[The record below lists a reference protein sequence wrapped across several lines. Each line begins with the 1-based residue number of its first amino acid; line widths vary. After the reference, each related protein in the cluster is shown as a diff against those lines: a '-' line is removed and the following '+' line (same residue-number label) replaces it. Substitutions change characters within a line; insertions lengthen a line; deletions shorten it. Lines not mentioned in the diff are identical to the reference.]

1 LSQEDSSRVEHLI
14 RDAELEELED
24 PEASPSLP
32 AATLVARAAVGPSAE
47 PTVEAE
53 DTYGEIWR
61 IAWPVVLVQ
70 MLVNLVSLI
79 DVAMLGHISSR
90 ALTAVGYA
98 TQFFFLVQSV
108 LLAIGF
114 ACVALMAR
122 AIGAGDVAR
131 ARRALLASIE
141 IATVTAVALVVAIL
155 AAPHTLLELLGATP
169 EIVDLTIPY
178 LTLVLG
184 SSVLLSVSMT
194 LESGLRANRNTRT
207 PMLIAAVVAAIK
219 IALNVLL
226 IFGVLGLP
234 RLELVG
240 AGIATFVAQL
250 VGMLLFIALILR
262 AAPGSVLALRWRDI
276 AEARSERLAVVR
288 LSLPGVGER
297 LAMNLALLA
306 YFRVLSEYGP
316 IAIAAYTV
324 GLRILSFAWM
334 PGIGFGAAA
343 AALVGQALGAGQPAR
358 AARAGWRSVRLAFVT
373 ATVLGTLCALGRT
386 ELAGLFTNDAA
397 LVAALGPFLLWASI
411 AQPFLQSHFALG
423 GAHRGAGDTF
433 TPFLASVASN
443 WALRVPLAVLV
454 AYVLHADLTWVWAVI
469 LFDHV
474 TRSAWLAV
482 SFRRG
487 RWRSSTGAAPRAAT
501 TV

>member
-1 LSQEDSSRVEHLI
+1 
-14 RDAELEELED
+14 
-24 PEASPSLP
+24 
-32 AATLVARAAVGPSAE
+32 
-47 PTVEAE
+47 
-53 DTYGEIWR
+53 
-61 IAWPVVLVQ
+61 
-70 MLVNLVSLI
+70 
-79 DVAMLGHISSR
+79 
-90 ALTAVGYA
+90 
-98 TQFFFLVQSV
+98 
-108 LLAIGF
+108 
-114 ACVALMAR
+114 
-122 AIGAGDVAR
+122 
-131 ARRALLASIE
+131 LASIE
-141 IATVTAVALVVAIL
+141 IATVTAVTLVAAIL

-169 EIVDLTIPY
+169 EIVDVTVPY
-178 LTLVLG
+178 LTFVLG
-184 SSVLLSVSMT
+184 SSVFLSVSMT

-207 PMLIAAVVAAIK
+207 PMLIAATVAAVK
-219 IALNVLL
+219 VALNALL
-226 IFGVLGLP
+226 IFGALGLP

-276 AEARSERLAVVR
+276 AAARSERFAVVR

-334 PGIGFGAAA
+334 PGIGFGVAAA
-343 AALVGQALGAGQPAR
+343 TLVGQALGTGQPAR
-358 AARAGWRSVRLAFVT
+358 ATRAGWRSVRLAFAT
-373 ATVLGTLCALGRT
+373 ATVLGALCAVGRT
-386 ELAGLFTNDAA
+386 ELARLFTSDAS
-397 LVAALGPFLLWASI
+397 LVAALGPFLLCASL

-433 TPFLASVASN
+433 TPFLASIVSN

-454 AYVLHADLTWVWAVI
+454 TYVLRADLTWVWAVI

-474 TRSAWLAV
+474 VRSAWLAV

-487 RWRSSTGAAPRAAT
+487 RWRSSASAAPRVAP

>member
-1 LSQEDSSRVEHLI
+1 VADRDRDKRVALSNKDDSSKVEHLI

-32 AATLVARAAVGPSAE
+32 AAALIARAALGPTAE
-47 PTVEAE
+47 PAIETG

-61 IAWPVVLVQ
+61 IAWPVVLAQ
-70 MLVNLVSLI
+70 LLVNLVSLI
-79 DVAMLGHISSR
+79 DVAMLGHISSQ

-114 ACVALMAR
+114 ACVSLMAR
-122 AIGAGDVAR
+122 AIGAGDVER
-131 ARRALLASIE
+131 ARHALLASIE
-141 IATVTAVALVVAIL
+141 IATVTAVALVIAIL
-155 AAPHTLLELLGATP
+155 MAPHTLLELLGATP
-169 EIVDLTIPY
+169 AIIDLTVPY

-184 SSVLLSVSMT
+184 SSVFLSISMT

-207 PMLIAAVVAAIK
+207 PMLIAAIVAIVK
-219 IALNVLL
+219 VALNALL
-226 IFGVLGLP
+226 IFGVLGMP
-234 RLELVG
+234 RLELIG
-240 AGIATFVAQL
+240 AGIASVVAQL

-262 AAPGSVLALRWRDI
+262 AAPGSVLALRWREFG
-276 AEARSERLAVVR
+276 AARSERLAVVR

-334 PGIGFGAAA
+334 PGIGFGVAAA
-343 AALVGQALGAGQPAR
+343 TLVGQALGMGEPAR
-358 AARAGWRSVRLAFVT
+358 ATSVGWRSARLAFAT
-373 ATVLGTLCALGRT
+373 AAVLGALCA
-386 ELAGLFTNDAA
+386 
-397 LVAALGPFLLWASI
+397 VLGPFLLCASL

-433 TPFLASVASN
+433 TPFLASIVSN
-443 WALRVPLAVLV
+443 WAIRVPLAVLV
-454 AYVLHADLTWVWAVI
+454 AYVLRADLAWVWAVI

-474 TRSAWLAV
+474 VRSAWLAV

-487 RWRSSTGAAPRAAT
+487 RWRSSADAGPRVAT

>member
-1 LSQEDSSRVEHLI
+1 LNKDDSSRIEPLI
-14 RDAELEELED
+14 RDVELEELED

-32 AATLVARAAVGPSAE
+32 AATLVARAAVASTAESAAE
-47 PTVEAE
+47 VE

-61 IAWPVVLVQ
+61 LAWPVVFAQV
-70 MLVNLVSLI
+70 LVNLVSLI
-79 DVAMLGHISSR
+79 DVAMVGHISSR

-108 LLAIGF
+108 LLAVGF

-122 AIGAGDVAR
+122 AIGGGDFAR
-131 ARRALLASIE
+131 ARHALVASIE
-141 IATVTAVALVVAIL
+141 IATVTAVVLVVAIL
-155 AAPHTLLELLGATP
+155 AAPHALLALLGAPP
-169 EIVDLTIPY
+169 EVADATVPY
-178 LTLVLG
+178 LRFVLG
-184 SSVLLSVSMT
+184 SSVLLAVSMT

-207 PMLIAAVVAAIK
+207 PMVIAAIVAAVK
-219 IALNVLL
+219 VTLNALL
-226 IFGVLGLP
+226 IFGVFGFP

-240 AGIATFVAQL
+240 AGIATLVAQL
-250 VGMLLFIALILR
+250 LGVLLFIALILR
-262 AAPGSVLALRWRDI
+262 AAPGSALALRWRDI
-276 AEARSERLAVVR
+276 AAARSQRLAVVR

-334 PGIGFGAAA
+334 PGIGFGVAAA
-343 AALVGQALGAGQPAR
+343 TLVGQALGAGQPAR
-358 AARAGWRSVRLAFVT
+358 ATRAGWRSVRLAFVT
-373 ATVLGTLCALGRT
+373 ATALGALCAVGRT
-386 ELAGLFTNDAA
+386 ELARLFTDDAV
-397 LVAALGPFLLWASI
+397 LVATLGPFLLCASL
-411 AQPFLQSHFALG
+411 AQPFLQSHFTLG

-433 TPFLASVASN
+433 TPFLASIVSN
-443 WALRVPLAVLV
+443 WALRVPLSVLV
-454 AYVLHADLTWVWAVI
+454 AYVLRADLTWVWAVI

-474 TRSAWLAV
+474 ARSAWLAV

-487 RWRSSTGAAPRAAT
+487 RWRTSAGVAPKVAT
-501 TV
+501 TS